1 MIEYYREFIGL
12 IGMVIAFLGGQ
23 KMKTINE
30 KSASIDNLKKYQEMY
45 DTFVIQY
52 QKQYKSLEDKIIHL
66 EKDTANLNLRNAIIF
81 EEAKSWKTK
90 FEELQ
95 KLYDKLKKEFET
107 YKLKHK

>member
-1 MIEYYREFIGL
+1 MIEYYKEFLSL
-12 IGMVIAFLGGQ
+12 IGMVIAFFGGQ
-23 KMKTINE
+23 RMKTLNE

-45 DTFVIQY
+45 DTFATQY
-52 QKQYKSLEDKIIHL
+52 QKQYKSLEDKVNEL